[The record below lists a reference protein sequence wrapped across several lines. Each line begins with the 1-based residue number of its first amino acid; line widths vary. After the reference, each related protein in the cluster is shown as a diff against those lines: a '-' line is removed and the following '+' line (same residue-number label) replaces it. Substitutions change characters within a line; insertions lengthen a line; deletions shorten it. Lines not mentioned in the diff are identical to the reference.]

1 MHASNRSR
9 GRLAAGSIAF
19 AALIAGAS
27 LAGCSPDG
35 QAGGQL
41 GSAASELEIMAIGSA
56 LPETASSCP
65 PPYPYNPSPS
75 PGGTEEYRALDE
87 PGFLSPATSP
97 LSTLS
102 ADVDTASYCN
112 LRRMVAQ
119 EYAPAVVPAGAV
131 RTEELLNYFDYA
143 YPAPVGSDLFGV
155 STQMSDCPW
164 NDQTKLLVMGFATEK
179 DGDAS
184 SAGANLVF
192 LIDVSGSMDD
202 PDKLPLV
209 KDSFA
214 TLVEGLTER
223 DRVSVVTYA
232 SGERVL
238 LEGVPGDDKRR
249 IMRAVDGLVAEGS
262 TNGEAGLEQAY
273 RLAESS
279 FIEGGVNRVVMAS
292 DGDLNVGISSESELH
307 DFVERKRETG
317 VYLSVLGFGSGNYK
331 DNKMETLADHGNG
344 AYHYVDCAEEAR
356 RVLGRNL
363 RANLVPLADDVKIQV
378 EFNPD
383 RVKGYRLIGY
393 ENRALADEEFRD
405 DAADAGEVGAGHAF
419 TVAYEI
425 VPAGS
430 AFEAGA
436 SALKYGSDADDRQDG
451 RRSEANDGE
460 WLTCTMRYRPAGT
473 VEAVEQAL
481 VVDDESCTDAR
492 TEIGR
497 SPPPSSSAAWRCT
510 ARPMPVPPPSK
521 APATCWQAASS
532 PTSSKASK
540 PSSPTSPAGSAAR
553 RASAGSRRARR
564 PVRQG
569 ASRED
574 ARPARREP

>member
-41 GSAASELEIMAIGSA
+41 GSAASESEIMAIGSA
-56 LPETASSCP
+56 PSETASTCP
-65 PPYPYNPSPS
+65 PPYPYVPSPS

-119 EYAPAVVPAGAV
+119 GYAPAVVPAGAV
-131 RTEELLNYFDYA
+131 RTDELLNYFDYA

-184 SAGANLVF
+184 PAGANLVF

-344 AYHYVDCAEEAR
+344 AYHYIDCAEEAR

-363 RANLVPLADDVKIQV
+363 RANLVPFADDVKIQV

-430 AFEAGA
+430 AFEVGA
-436 SALKYGSDADDRQDG
+436 SALKYGSDADDRQDD
-451 RRSEANDGE
+451 RRSKANGGE

-473 VEAVEQAL
+473 VEAVEQTL
-481 VVDDESCTDAR
+481 VVDDESCTDHPNGDWTFAAAVI
-492 TEIGR
+492 ECGMALHR
-497 SPPPSSSAAWRCT
+497 SPHAGTATLESARDLLASCELT
-510 ARPMPVPPPSK
+510 DQQQGFETLLADLAR
-521 APATCWQAASS
+521 QE
-532 PTSSKASK
+532 
-540 PSSPTSPAGSAAR
+540 GAR
-553 RASAGSRRARR
+553 GSRNRY
-564 PVRQG
+564 
-569 ASRED
+569 
-574 ARPARREP
+574 

>member
-143 YPAPVGSDLFGV
+143 YPALVGSDLFGV

-425 VPAGS
+425 VPARS

-481 VVDDESCTDAR
+481 VVDDESCTDCPNGDWTFAAAVI
-492 TEIGR
+492 ECGMALHR
-497 SPPPSSSAAWRCT
+497 SPHAGTATLESARDLL
-510 ARPMPVPPPSK
+510 
-521 APATCWQAASS
+521 ASCEL
-532 PTSSKASK
+532 TDQQQGFETLLADL
-540 PSSPTSPAGSAAR
+540 AR
-553 RASAGSRRARR
+553 RQRR
-564 PVRQG
+564 
-569 ASRED
+569 
-574 ARPARREP
+574 

>member
-344 AYHYVDCAEEAR
+344 AYHYIDCAEEAR

-363 RANLVPLADDVKIQV
+363 RANLVPFADDVKIQV

-425 VPAGS
+425 VPARS

-481 VVDDESCTDAR
+481 VVDDESCTDHPNGDWTFAAAVI
-492 TEIGR
+492 ECGMALHR
-497 SPPPSSSAAWRCT
+497 SPHAGTATLESARDLLADCELT
-510 ARPMPVPPPSK
+510 DQQQGFETLLADL
-521 APATCWQAASS
+521 
-532 PTSSKASK
+532 
-540 PSSPTSPAGSAAR
+540 AR
-553 RASAGSRRARR
+553 RQRR
-564 PVRQG
+564 
-569 ASRED
+569 
-574 ARPARREP
+574 

>member
-41 GSAASELEIMAIGSA
+41 GSAASESEIMAIGSA

-65 PPYPYNPSPS
+65 PPY
-75 PGGTEEYRALDE
+75 

-131 RTEELLNYFDYA
+131 RTDELLNYFDYA

-344 AYHYVDCAEEAR
+344 AYHYIDCAEEAR

-363 RANLVPLADDVKIQV
+363 RANLVPFADDVKIQV

-425 VPAGS
+425 VPARS

-481 VVDDESCTDAR
+481 VVDDESCTDCPNGDWTFAAAVI
-492 TEIGR
+492 ECGMALHR
-497 SPPPSSSAAWRCT
+497 SPHAGTATLESARDLLADCELT
-510 ARPMPVPPPSK
+510 DQQQGFETLLADLAR
-521 APATCWQAASS
+521 QE
-532 PTSSKASK
+532 
-540 PSSPTSPAGSAAR
+540 GAR
-553 RASAGSRRARR
+553 GSRNRY
-564 PVRQG
+564 
-569 ASRED
+569 
-574 ARPARREP
+574 

>member
-1 MHASNRSR
+1 M
-9 GRLAAGSIAF
+9 
-19 AALIAGAS
+19 
-27 LAGCSPDG
+27 
-35 QAGGQL
+35 
-41 GSAASELEIMAIGSA
+41 
-56 LPETASSCP
+56 
-65 PPYPYNPSPS
+65 
-75 PGGTEEYRALDE
+75 
-87 PGFLSPATSP
+87 
-97 LSTLS
+97 
-102 ADVDTASYCN
+102 
-112 LRRMVAQ
+112 
-119 EYAPAVVPAGAV
+119 

-164 NDQTKLLVMGFATEK
+164 NDQTKLLVMGFATKK

-184 SAGANLVF
+184 PAGANLVF

-344 AYHYVDCAEEAR
+344 AYHYIDCAEEAR

-363 RANLVPLADDVKIQV
+363 RANLVPFADDVKIQV

-430 AFEAGA
+430 AFEVGA
-436 SALKYGSDADDRQDG
+436 SALKYGSDADDRQDD
-451 RRSEANDGE
+451 RRSEANGGE

-481 VVDDESCTDAR
+481 VVDDESCTDHPNGDWTFAAAVI
-492 TEIGR
+492 ECGMALHR
-497 SPPPSSSAAWRCT
+497 SPHAGTATLESARDLLADCELT
-510 ARPMPVPPPSK
+510 DQQQGFETLLADLAR
-521 APATCWQAASS
+521 QE
-532 PTSSKASK
+532 
-540 PSSPTSPAGSAAR
+540 GAR
-553 RASAGSRRARR
+553 GSRNRY
-564 PVRQG
+564 
-569 ASRED
+569 
-574 ARPARREP
+574 

>member
-1 MHASNRSR
+1 MRSTS
-9 GRLAAGSIAF
+9 RL
-19 AALIAGAS
+19 
-27 LAGCSPDG
+27 
-35 QAGGQL
+35 
-41 GSAASELEIMAIGSA
+41 
-56 LPETASSCP
+56 
-65 PPYPYNPSPS
+65 
-75 PGGTEEYRALDE
+75 
-87 PGFLSPATSP
+87 LSPATSP

-307 DFVERKRETG
+307 DFVERKRATG

-393 ENRALADEEFRD
+393 ENRALADEGVPRRCGRRGRGGRGPCVHRSVRD
-405 DAADAGEVGAGHAF
+405 R
-419 TVAYEI
+419 
-425 VPAGS
+425 PARS

-451 RRSEANDGE
+451 RRSEANDRGMADVHDALPPCGNRRSGRAGAGRRRRKLHRLPE
-460 WLTCTMRYRPAGT
+460 RRLDVRRRCHRVRHGAAPLAPCRYRHPRKRPRPAGKLRAHRPAARLRNPPRRPRPPAAPLDGLRQ
-473 VEAVEQAL
+473 EAVELDVQFGKAL
-481 VVDDESCTDAR
+481 HARMLVQHAASHDHAHVAKRLQVLQGVAVEHDEVGRLARLDGARLVAQPQDAR
-492 TEIGR
+492 VAQRGR
-497 SPPPSSSAAWRCT
+497 MQRHADATRPRCARSTPPR
-510 ARPMPVPPPSK
+510 
-521 APATCWQAASS
+521 ATCR
-532 PTSSKASK
+532 T
-540 PSSPTSPAGSAAR
+540 G
-553 RASAGSRRARR
+553 
-564 PVRQG
+564 
-569 ASRED
+569 
-574 ARPARREP
+574 

>member
-35 QAGGQL
+35 QAGDQL
-41 GSAASELEIMAIGSA
+41 GSAASESEIMAIGSA
-56 LPETASSCP
+56 LSETASTCP
-65 PPYPYNPSPS
+65 PPYPYVPSPS

-344 AYHYVDCAEEAR
+344 AYHYIDCAEEAR

-430 AFEAGA
+430 AFEVGA

-481 VVDDESCTDAR
+481 VVDDESCTDHPNGDWTFAAAVI
-492 TEIGR
+492 ECGMALHR
-497 SPPPSSSAAWRCT
+497 SPHAGTATLESARDLLADCELT
-510 ARPMPVPPPSK
+510 DQQQGFETLLADL
-521 APATCWQAASS
+521 
-532 PTSSKASK
+532 
-540 PSSPTSPAGSAAR
+540 AR
-553 RASAGSRRARR
+553 RQRR
-564 PVRQG
+564 
-569 ASRED
+569 
-574 ARPARREP
+574 

>member
-41 GSAASELEIMAIGSA
+41 GSAASESEIMAIGSA
-56 LPETASSCP
+56 PSETASTCP
-65 PPYPYNPSPS
+65 PPYPYVPSPS

-119 EYAPAVVPAGAV
+119 GYAPAVVPAGAV
-131 RTEELLNYFDYA
+131 RTDELLNYFDYA

-344 AYHYVDCAEEAR
+344 AYHYIDCAEEAR

-363 RANLVPLADDVKIQV
+363 RANLVPFADDVKIQV

-430 AFEAGA
+430 AFEVGA
-436 SALKYGSDADDRQDG
+436 SALKYGSDADDR
-451 RRSEANDGE
+451 GE

-481 VVDDESCTDAR
+481 VVDDESCTDHPNGDWTFAAAVI
-492 TEIGR
+492 ECGMALHR
-497 SPPPSSSAAWRCT
+497 SPHAGTATLESARDLLADCELT
-510 ARPMPVPPPSK
+510 DQQQGFETLLADLAR
-521 APATCWQAASS
+521 QE
-532 PTSSKASK
+532 
-540 PSSPTSPAGSAAR
+540 GAR
-553 RASAGSRRARR
+553 GSRNRY
-564 PVRQG
+564 
-569 ASRED
+569 
-574 ARPARREP
+574 

>member
-41 GSAASELEIMAIGSA
+41 RSAASESEIMAIGSA
-56 LPETASSCP
+56 LSETASTCP
-65 PPYPYNPSPS
+65 PPYPYVPSPS

-119 EYAPAVVPAGAV
+119 GYAPAVVPAGAV

-249 IMRAVDGLVAEGS
+249 IMRAVDSLVAEGS

-344 AYHYVDCAEEAR
+344 AYHYIDCAEEAR

-363 RANLVPLADDVKIQV
+363 RANLVPFADDVKIQV

-430 AFEAGA
+430 AFEVGA

-451 RRSEANDGE
+451 RRSEANGGE

-481 VVDDESCTDAR
+481 VVDDESCTDHPNGDWTFAAAVI
-492 TEIGR
+492 ECGMALHR
-497 SPPPSSSAAWRCT
+497 SPHAGTATLESARDLLADCELT
-510 ARPMPVPPPSK
+510 DQQQGFETLLADLAR
-521 APATCWQAASS
+521 QE
-532 PTSSKASK
+532 
-540 PSSPTSPAGSAAR
+540 GAR
-553 RASAGSRRARR
+553 GSRNRY
-564 PVRQG
+564 
-569 ASRED
+569 
-574 ARPARREP
+574 

>member
-344 AYHYVDCAEEAR
+344 AYHYIDCAEEAR

-363 RANLVPLADDVKIQV
+363 RANLVPFADDVKIQV

-430 AFEAGA
+430 AFEVGA

-481 VVDDESCTDAR
+481 VVDDESCTDHPNGDWTFAAAVI
-492 TEIGR
+492 ECGMALHR
-497 SPPPSSSAAWRCT
+497 SPHAGTATLESARDLLADCELT
-510 ARPMPVPPPSK
+510 DQQQGFETLLADLAR
-521 APATCWQAASS
+521 QE
-532 PTSSKASK
+532 
-540 PSSPTSPAGSAAR
+540 GAR
-553 RASAGSRRARR
+553 GSRNRY
-564 PVRQG
+564 
-569 ASRED
+569 
-574 ARPARREP
+574 

>member
-41 GSAASELEIMAIGSA
+41 GSAASESEIMAIGSA
-56 LPETASSCP
+56 LSETASTCP
-65 PPYPYNPSPS
+65 PPYPYVPSPS

-119 EYAPAVVPAGAV
+119 GYAPAVVPAGAV

-155 STQMSDCPW
+155 SAQMSDCPW

-179 DGDAS
+179 DDGAS

-344 AYHYVDCAEEAR
+344 AYHYVDCAE
-356 RVLGRNL
+356 
-363 RANLVPLADDVKIQV
+363 
-378 EFNPD
+378 
-383 RVKGYRLIGY
+383 
-393 ENRALADEEFRD
+393 
-405 DAADAGEVGAGHAF
+405 
-419 TVAYEI
+419 
-425 VPAGS
+425 
-430 AFEAGA
+430 
-436 SALKYGSDADDRQDG
+436 
-451 RRSEANDGE
+451 
-460 WLTCTMRYRPAGT
+460 
-473 VEAVEQAL
+473 
-481 VVDDESCTDAR
+481 
-492 TEIGR
+492 
-497 SPPPSSSAAWRCT
+497 
-510 ARPMPVPPPSK
+510 
-521 APATCWQAASS
+521 
-532 PTSSKASK
+532 
-540 PSSPTSPAGSAAR
+540 
-553 RASAGSRRARR
+553 
-564 PVRQG
+564 
-569 ASRED
+569 
-574 ARPARREP
+574 

>member
-1 MHASNRSR
+1 MPSSLSVQPLALSR
-9 GRLAAGSIAF
+9 RHR
-19 AALIAGAS
+19 
-27 LAGCSPDG
+27 
-35 QAGGQL
+35 
-41 GSAASELEIMAIGSA
+41 
-56 LPETASSCP
+56 
-65 PPYPYNPSPS
+65 
-75 PGGTEEYRALDE
+75 EYRALDE

-425 VPAGS
+425 VPARS

-481 VVDDESCTDAR
+481 VVDDESCTDCPNGDWTFAAAVI
-492 TEIGR
+492 ECGMALHR
-497 SPPPSSSAAWRCT
+497 SPHAGTATLESARDLL
-510 ARPMPVPPPSK
+510 
-521 APATCWQAASS
+521 ASCEL
-532 PTSSKASK
+532 TDQQQGFETLLADL
-540 PSSPTSPAGSAAR
+540 AR
-553 RASAGSRRARR
+553 RQRR
-564 PVRQG
+564 
-569 ASRED
+569 
-574 ARPARREP
+574 